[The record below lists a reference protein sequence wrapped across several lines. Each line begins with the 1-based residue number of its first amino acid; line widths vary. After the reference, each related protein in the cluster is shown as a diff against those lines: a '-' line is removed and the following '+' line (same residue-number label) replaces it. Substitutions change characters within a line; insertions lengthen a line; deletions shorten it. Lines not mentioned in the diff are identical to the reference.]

1 MVQQLRN
8 FVVEWQRRLGH
19 DDKQHQASGGESD
32 FHKTSLITGW
42 LEPLGDDDDDRN
54 VMMRRNLVH
63 DLRLRVGQNASLW
76 GAVTP
81 GHNSNL
87 IIGIAFVI
95 LAFLLMLIPIM
106 FPDTKY
112 KSLYKIV
119 QCAHYVL
126 DGWRELFKTALS
138 KIIFLFWYVIVIVI
152 FLKRKARYSI
162 IPGLSACLLSW
173 HAIAWICHHYC
184 NLLSVSELFFLLL
197 KVLMYTSLIMYNLD
211 IYFSV

>member
-1 MVQQLRN
+1 MVQQMRN

-32 FHKTSLITGW
+32 FHKTTLITGW

-95 LAFLLMLIPIM
+95 LAFLFMLIPIKV
-106 FPDTKY
+106 PDFKY
-112 KSLYKIV
+112 KSLFKIV
-119 QCAHYVL
+119 QCAHMSWTVGENGFIENNIIILIRYCHRNIFEAEGKVFDHPRTVSLSPLLTCYRL
-126 DGWRELFKTALS
+126 DLS
-138 KIIFLFWYVIVIVI
+138 
-152 FLKRKARYSI
+152 S
-162 IPGLSACLLSW
+162 LL
-173 HAIAWICHHYC
+173 
-184 NLLSVSELFFLLL
+184 
-197 KVLMYTSLIMYNLD
+197 
-211 IYFSV
+211 